1 MNAIQKNEEKSVEA
15 VGRAAKTV
23 GKLRLDKERIRTLAG
38 NELATVAGAAGSS
51 ISFATRSWSVP

>member
-38 NELATVAGAAGSS
+38 NELATLRNN
-51 ISFATRSWSVP
+51 TYRRPNLD